1 MEGSTAHVSAPDA
14 VEAALR
20 AAGAPWRRVAEG
32 EWGLVAEA
40 GGWDLQV
47 GVALRDGLLAAQ
59 AEALGPGRL
68 DPHALLHRNRRLRL
82 VRFSH
87 TAAGAVWVQGELPL
101 AAVTPAE
108 VDRLL
113 GLLVQAAADAR
124 AAGAG
129 ATSSR

>member
-1 MEGSTAHVSAPDA
+1 VHVSAADA

-20 AAGAPWRRVAEG
+20 GAEVSWRRVADG
-32 EWGLVAEA
+32 EWGLVADA
-40 GGWDLQV
+40 CGWDLHV
-47 GVALRDGLLAAQ
+47 GVALRDGLLGAQ
-59 AEALGPGRL
+59 AEVLGPGRV
-68 DPHALLHRNRRLRL
+68 DAHALLHRNRRLRL

-101 AAVTPAE
+101 AAVTAEE

-124 AAGAG
+124 G

>member
-1 MEGSTAHVSAPDA
+1 MSVGDA
-14 VEAALR
+14 VEEALR
-20 AAGAPWRRVAEG
+20 GAGAPWRRLAAG

-40 GGWDLQV
+40 GGWALDV
-47 GVALRDGLLAAQ
+47 GVAVRDGLLAAQ
-59 AEALGPGRL
+59 AEALPPGRA

-101 AAVTPAE
+101 GAVTAPE

-113 GLLVQAAADAR
+113 GLLAQAAADVR
-124 AAGAG
+124 AAASGG
-129 ATSSR
+129 DTSSR

>member
-1 MEGSTAHVSAPDA
+1 MPDASVAEA

-20 AAGAPWRRVAEG
+20 VAGVPWRRVAPG

-40 GGWDLQV
+40 AGWDLHV

-59 AEALGPGRL
+59 AEVLPPGRA

-82 VRFSH
+82 VRFAH
-87 TAAGAVWVQGELPL
+87 TGAGAVWVQGELPL
-101 AAVTPAE
+101 RAVTAEE

-113 GLLVQAAADAR
+113 GLLAQAAADVR
-124 AAGAG
+124 AAAG
-129 ATSSR
+129 GETSSR

>member
-1 MEGSTAHVSAPDA
+1 MADASVAEA

-20 AAGAPWRRVAEG
+20 VAGAPWRRVAPG

-40 GGWDLQV
+40 AGWDLHV

-59 AEALGPGRL
+59 AEVLPPGRA

-82 VRFSH
+82 VRFAH
-87 TAAGAVWVQGELPL
+87 TGAGAVWVHGELPL
-101 AAVTPAE
+101 RAVTAEE

-113 GLLVQAAADAR
+113 GLLAQAAADVR
-124 AAGAG
+124 AAAG
-129 ATSSR
+129 GETSSR

>member
-1 MEGSTAHVSAPDA
+1 MADVSVAEA

-20 AAGAPWRRVAEG
+20 VAGAPWRRVAPG

-40 GGWDLQV
+40 AGWDLHV

-59 AEALGPGRL
+59 AEVLPPGRA

-82 VRFSH
+82 VRFAH
-87 TAAGAVWVQGELPL
+87 TGAGAVWVQGELPL
-101 AAVTPAE
+101 RAVTAEE

-113 GLLVQAAADAR
+113 GLLAQAAADVR
-124 AAGAG
+124 AAAG
-129 ATSSR
+129 GETSSR

>member
-1 MEGSTAHVSAPDA
+1 VSVAGA
-14 VEAALR
+14 VEAALG
-20 AAGAPWRRVAEG
+20 AAGVPWRRVAEG

-40 GGWDLQV
+40 GGWGLDV

-59 AEALGPGRL
+59 AEVLPPGRA
-68 DPHALLHRNRRLRL
+68 DPNALLHRNRRLRL
-82 VRFSH
+82 VRFAH

-101 AAVTPAE
+101 GAVTTAE

-124 AAGAG
+124 G